1 MGNEELY
8 IARRHRDFVNRFA
21 VALAHFDI
29 DLATGGANE
38 LKLVLP
44 ICFFRAPIQL
54 CRKPANKQKCGRSES
69 GRVINSYFFDFSEM
83 MMRSGMIE
91 ELSESETRLVQSRR
105 IQFAKEDER
114 LCIGLCVFN

>member
-29 DLATGGANE
+29 DLATAGANE

-44 ICFFRAPIQL
+44 ICCFRADLFAAGTGYVPFRSDPGITLSLLCLAIRFDDGLATRVSLGKSRHQL
-54 CRKPANKQKCGRSES
+54 G
-69 GRVINSYFFDFSEM
+69 I
-83 MMRSGMIE
+83 
-91 ELSESETRLVQSRR
+91 
-105 IQFAKEDER
+105 
-114 LCIGLCVFN
+114 